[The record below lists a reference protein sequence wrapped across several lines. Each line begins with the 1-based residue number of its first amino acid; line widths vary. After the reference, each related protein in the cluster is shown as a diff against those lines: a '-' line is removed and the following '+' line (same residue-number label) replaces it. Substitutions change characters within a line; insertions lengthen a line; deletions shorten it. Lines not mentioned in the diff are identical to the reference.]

1 MQIRLFLLG
10 CVLVLTNVR
19 LLAIADEPVVMM
31 APTNPIPVDVVEA
44 NKSAAVSLDSPLR
57 SIEFSKS
64 DPLEPTHPA
73 DTSLRR
79 ISPPKTIKTFSW
91 EPSGATHG
99 RLFFEDV
106 ALERHGLTNFPRLQ
120 PGISALRFGQDAVLF
135 PWRAIRPGQ
144 RLHSELGH
152 ARPGTVL
159 E

>member
-10 CVLVLTNVR
+10 CVLILTNVR

-31 APTNPIPVDVVEA
+31 APTNPIPVDATAAHE
-44 NKSAAVSLDSPLR
+44 SAAVSLDSPLR
-57 SIEFSKS
+57 SIEFTKF

-73 DTSLRR
+73 DTSLKR
-79 ISPPKTIKTFSW
+79 ISPPKTIKTYSW

-106 ALERHGLTNFPRLQ
+106 ALERHGLTNLPRLQ
-120 PGISALRFGQDAVLF
+120 PGISALRFGKDAVLF
-135 PWRAIRPGQ
+135 PWRAIRPG
-144 RLHSELGH
+144 HGFYSELGH
-152 ARPGTVL
+152 ARPGTAL